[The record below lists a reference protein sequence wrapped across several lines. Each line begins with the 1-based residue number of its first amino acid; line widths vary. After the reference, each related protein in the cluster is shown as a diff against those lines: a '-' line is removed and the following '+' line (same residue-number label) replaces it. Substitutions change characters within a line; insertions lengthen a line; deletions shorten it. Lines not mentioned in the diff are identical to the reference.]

1 MRRRD
6 TRLLATLSILV
17 GSLLASPAANAATD
31 AKACPSTWQ
40 VVHSGP
46 SSGSSGLQDVTIISP
61 DDVWAVSLDV
71 EHWDGVAWTQVSSPN
86 PDFLLSVDGVSSDDV
101 WAVGYSDSTDPY
113 IQHWDGSAWNRVSVS
128 GPGTAFNDLFDIDA
142 RSSDDVWAVGQ
153 FGNTFSLG
161 HPLVLHYDGSQW
173 STISAPDP
181 AAHGSGL
188 QGVAAIASDDA
199 WAVGGRSPAL
209 TLTEHWDGVAW
220 TVVKS
225 PNATSQDALTAVS
238 AISSRDVWAV
248 GTSDGNTTTLTEHWN
263 GAKWIV
269 VPSPDGDEAL
279 FNVVAI
285 SHGDVWATSADAF
298 PTLVEHWDGSAW
310 EIADVPA
317 REGDNEIRLSGIA
330 GTRTGELWAV
340 GYEYGL
346 YTTAKEHLCEI
357 RVQDSG
363 FVPATTKASMG
374 AEVFWTLPASD
385 HSTHQLVDGDGLA
398 LLDSGPKEAGDSFG
412 FTFDVA
418 GTYTVDDAVGGMAST
433 VTVAPRVSPQAGG
446 VGTTFTITWAASA
459 VVTPYVVDAQ
469 IARPGQPF
477 VDWKVSQVGSSTS
490 FVPDSGVGTYQ
501 FRTRLRNSVSGLA
514 SDWSPPATIVVS

>member
-6 TRLLATLSILV
+6 ARLIATLSILV
-17 GSLLASPAANAATD
+17 GPLLASPAAKAGTE
-31 AKACPSTWQ
+31 AKGCASTWQ

-46 SSGSSGLQDVTIISP
+46 ASASSGLQDVAIISP

-71 EHWDGVAWTQVSSPN
+71 EHWDGTAWSQVPSPN
-86 PDFLLSVDGVSSDDV
+86 PDFLFAVDGVSPDDV

-113 IQHWDGSAWNRVSVS
+113 IQHWDGFSWSPVTVS
-128 GPGTAFNDLFDIDA
+128 GPGTTFNDLFDIDA
-142 RSSDDVWAVGQ
+142 RSSDDVWAVGT
-153 FGNTFSLG
+153 FGNTFSVG

-173 STISAPDP
+173 SAITAPDP

-188 QGVAAIASDDA
+188 QGVAAIASDDV
-199 WAVGGRSPAL
+199 WAVGGRSPAR

-225 PNATSQDALTAVS
+225 PNATLQDALTAVS

-263 GAKWIV
+263 GTRWSV

-285 SHGDVWATSADAF
+285 SHGDVWATSGDAF
-298 PTLVEHWDGSAW
+298 ETLVEHWDGSVW
-310 EIADVPA
+310 EIANVPA
-317 REGDNEIRLSGIA
+317 REGDNDIRLSGIDA
-330 GTRTGELWAV
+330 TRTGELWAV
-340 GYEYGL
+340 GYGYGL

-385 HSTHQLVDGDGLA
+385 ASSHQLVDGDGLA
-398 LLDSGPKEAGDSFG
+398 LIDSGSKKPGDSFG
-412 FTFDVA
+412 FTFEVA
-418 GTYTVDDAVGGMAST
+418 GSYTVEDSVSGAAST

-446 VGTTFTITWAASA
+446 VGTTFTITWATSIP
-459 VVTPYVVDAQ
+459 VGYVIDAQ
-469 IARPGQPF
+469 IARPGEPF
-477 VDWKVSQVGSSTS
+477 GDWKEAQMTSSTS
-490 FVPDSGVGTYQ
+490 FVPDAGVGTYQ
-501 FRTRLRNSVSGLA
+501 FRTRIRNSTTGLA
-514 SDWSPPATIVVS
+514 SDWSPSATIVVS